1 MGSSHFHYEITEIQT
16 FRNREETRGVA
27 CLTRQRQNYMTW
39 FKSCNPPATKREF
52 KLPGLPGVLSL
63 TTYYILTKKQ
73 QVPAIPRRVQIIHQL
88 PPHPCPLQSQQVG
101 SLGRCL
107 VAPPHEHKPAKPWRP
122 PVFSLASP
130 AGKVLTNKTWKS
142 KHDIWSQSCLFFCMY
157 KWNTHWKHFS
167 TIQTI
172 CPTVPAI
179 LVMVP
184 IHFSFLQAPAHPYA
198 EKWEVFMRITIS
210 FAVCNF
216 AAAFIP

>member
-88 PPHPCPLQSQQVG
+88 PPHPCHLQSQQVG

-107 VAPPHEHKPAKPWRP
+107 VAPPPPDEHKPAKPWRP

-130 AGKVLTNKTWKS
+130 AGKVLTNKTWRS

-157 KWNTHWKHFS
+157 KWNTHWKTLLYYTDHLSHCAYHPSHGPNPFFLP
-167 TIQTI
+167 
-172 CPTVPAI
+172 PT
-179 LVMVP
+179 
-184 IHFSFLQAPAHPYA
+184 HPYA
-198 EKWEVFMRITIS
+198 EKYLIKKFVKIIVIIT
-210 FAVCNF
+210 VG
-216 AAAFIP
+216 PL